1 MLKNVLLAR
10 FLLVGPSDNEVVEQL
25 IMDGSP
31 IFRNGGYM
39 KKFVCALAIALAVES
54 SWSIDVNRGELE
66 SAGNSAEGSSVEFE
80 NYGGPHAVIESAK
93 AIRDIGGA
101 LGRSVA
107 GNVSQQAT
115 FGEGA
120 KYTLVHAVT
129 EEEKGKLD
137 ADILILNKNA
147 GVDHIVNLRRI
158 VSGFLSEA
166 YGYSDED
173 SLAIATFVTVYNA
186 VYRGNIDAFR
196 GKYKENVLSFLDDEK
211 IGLSTNWEEWAG
223 HTQIVIPLGDLDG
236 VSAVETSVIS
246 DENVVQAIRE
256 SGDKGIAERTT
267 LADIK
272 EREGTDAQQK
282 AADAQK
288 EATEKKPAAAAAK
301 QESRKEPL
309 NEEKRKKAE
318 EAQKE
323 VEKAQARSA
332 EQQQIADR
340 KRDESQTER
349 ENIKKDIR
357 ALSGQPD
364 LSKESYVNGLVRTDE
379 KQNLFEIVKIDAES
393 GKVVRTSQVKNI
405 RSGIFSVKNITIRN
419 EDGEEKFENMY
430 IAVCGTSDG
439 RSAVKLCLID
449 TLTLEM
455 KKESEETLAD
465 DSSFVQ
471 LGGDFFAVV
480 NVDGDFYVGDYD
492 HNLTLKKRSTVP
504 VKPTTPISLTPKGLM
519 VTDKS
524 GTPVLLSVSALDS
537 VGGSK
542 QDKKESVS
550 DAK

>member
-1 MLKNVLLAR
+1 M
-10 FLLVGPSDNEVVEQL
+10 
-25 IMDGSP
+25 
-31 IFRNGGYM
+31 
-39 KKFVCALAIALAVES
+39 
-54 SWSIDVNRGELE
+54 
-66 SAGNSAEGSSVEFE
+66 
-80 NYGGPHAVIESAK
+80 
-93 AIRDIGGA
+93 
-101 LGRSVA
+101 
-107 GNVSQQAT
+107 
-115 FGEGA
+115 
-120 KYTLVHAVT
+120 
-129 EEEKGKLD
+129 
-137 ADILILNKNA
+137 
-147 GVDHIVNLRRI
+147 
-158 VSGFLSEA
+158 
-166 YGYSDED
+166 
-173 SLAIATFVTVYNA
+173 
-186 VYRGNIDAFR
+186 
-196 GKYKENVLSFLDDEK
+196 
-211 IGLSTNWEEWAG
+211 
-223 HTQIVIPLGDLDG
+223 
-236 VSAVETSVIS
+236 
-246 DENVVQAIRE
+246 
-256 SGDKGIAERTT
+256 DKGIAERTT

-492 HNLTLKKRSTVP
+492 QNLTLKKRSTVP